1 MASTYSGQLRL
12 ELQATGENQ
21 DTWGTKANTVF
32 SLLEDSI
39 AGLVSVDLT
48 SAGGITLSQANGVV
62 DESRNAVLVFTGAP
76 TSNIAV
82 YVPNVGKNY
91 MIRNNISNSASVRV
105 RVEADAGTA
114 LKIPSD
120 FMGLVHTDGTNVF
133 EVARQMN
140 VTSQVSAALR
150 DDLTS
155 IRTELGTVSKTIASS
170 VARLDA
176 NNNFA
181 GNVITNYTVSVET
194 TTGAFTFTSADTGKV
209 WVLQN
214 ATSMNLNL
222 NKALPVGWNTT
233 LIALGVTVAISAPTS
248 TSLVNTSGHTGLNNY
263 GSGAALMVVKQEGS
277 NSHAWYFFQGETQ

>member
-32 SLLEDSI
+32 SLIEDAVAGVVSI
-39 AGLVSVDLT
+39 DLT
-48 SAGGITLSQANGVV
+48 SAGGLTLSEANGVA
-62 DESRNAVLVFTGAP
+62 DEARNAVLVFTGAP

-82 YVPNVGKNY
+82 YIPNAGKNY
-91 MIRNNISNSASVRV
+91 LIRNDISNSASVRV
-105 RVEADAGTA
+105 RVAGDVGSA

-120 FMGLVHTDGTNVF
+120 FTGLIHTDGTNVF

-140 VTSQVSAALR
+140 VSEQVSAALR

-155 IRTELGTVSKTIASS
+155 IRTELVGVSKALAGS
-170 VARLDA
+170 VARTDA
-176 NNNFA
+176 DNDFE
-181 GNVITNYTVSVET
+181 GNVLTNYTVSVET

-209 WVLQN
+209 WVLEN
-214 ATSMNLNL
+214 ASSINLNL

-248 TSLVNTSGHTGLNNY
+248 TSLVNTSGHAGLNNY
-263 GSGAALMVVKQEGS
+263 GSGAALMVVKQEGA